1 MKGKDLKVFLEAV
14 EMLEREKGIPKE
26 TLLETI
32 EQALLA
38 AYKKN
43 YEEDGNVEVV
53 IDRNSG
59 DIKVLSTKEIVE
71 EVLDKALEISLE
83 DALKVDK
90 KAQMG
95 DFIKVEEK
103 CEEFKRNAV
112 QNGKQI
118 VIQKVR
124 EAERTGVYENFKAK
138 EHTIINGI
146 IRRIDERKNIH
157 IEFDKTE
164 AILPMAEQSIADR
177 YRVGERIKVYVVEVE
192 KKSKFPKI
200 VISRKHEDFLKELFR
215 VEIPE
220 IDDGTIEI
228 KSVSREAGSRAKV
241 AVYSTQEGLDTVG
254 ACIGQKG
261 QRIKTIVD
269 ELNGEKIDI
278 IEWVADKAEFV
289 KASLSPAQVKT
300 VEILEDH
307 VTARVVVHPSQL
319 SLAIGKSGQN
329 ARLAA
334 KLTNMRIDIKT
345 EEVK

>member
-1 MKGKDLKVFLEAV
+1 MPL
-14 EMLEREKGIPKE
+14 
-26 TLLETI
+26 T
-32 EQALLA
+32 
-38 AYKKN
+38 KN

-71 EVLDKALEISLE
+71 EVLDKALEIGLE

-241 AVYSTQEGLDTVG
+241 AVY
-254 ACIGQKG
+254 
-261 QRIKTIVD
+261 
-269 ELNGEKIDI
+269 
-278 IEWVADKAEFV
+278 
-289 KASLSPAQVKT
+289 
-300 VEILEDH
+300 
-307 VTARVVVHPSQL
+307 
-319 SLAIGKSGQN
+319 
-329 ARLAA
+329 
-334 KLTNMRIDIKT
+334 
-345 EEVK
+345 